1 MENYK
6 ITDLR
11 SPEYDKTFWNALRG
25 NRELE
30 PLLNVGRDTETGTF
44 ELPPTDLSKFSK
56 ELTKKSLPRQITSV
70 ISAYGTDYTIY
81 QKDTEDLGAWV
92 APGETIPIYDGV
104 NDFTK
109 NPVGSFKL
117 VSFVKLDEDFVR
129 DATFPFNDYLMK
141 RFAKVVGRTEE
152 QAFIAGTGAKMPA
165 GITHPEKGAEVAVT
179 SKALSYDD
187 VISLFFSLDP
197 EYRENAT
204 FIMNDK
210 TALKLRALKDGNGNY
225 LWRSTDDT
233 ILGKPVTISNFM
245 PDAEADKIPVV
256 FGDMS
261 YYWWICR
268 RPFSIRALYEK
279 FVLNDQIS
287 YLGNEFVDGKLVRRK
302 AVKAIQMG

>member
-11 SPEYDKTFWNALRG
+11 SPEYDKTFWNSLRG

-30 PLLNVGRDTETGTF
+30 ALLNVGRDTETGTF
-44 ELPPTDLSKFSK
+44 ELPPTDLTKFSK
-56 ELTKKSLPRQITSV
+56 ELSKKSLPRQIASV
-70 ISAYGTDYTIY
+70 IPAYGTDYTIY
-81 QKDTEDLGAWV
+81 QKDTEDLGTWV
-92 APGETIPIYDGV
+92 APGETIPIYDGA

-117 VSFVKLDEDFVR
+117 VSFVKFDEDFVR
-129 DATFPFNDYLMK
+129 DATFPFNDYLIG

-152 QAFIAGTGAKMPA
+152 QAFIAGTGAKMPT

-187 VISLFFSLDP
+187 VLTLFFSLDP
-197 EYRENAT
+197 EYRANAR

-210 TALKLRALKDGNGNY
+210 TALKLRTLKDGNGNY

-245 PDAEADKIPVV
+245 PDAEAGNIPVV

-261 YYWWICR
+261 YYWLICR
-268 RPFSIRALYEK
+268 
-279 FVLNDQIS
+279 
-287 YLGNEFVDGKLVRRK
+287 
-302 AVKAIQMG
+302 

>member
-11 SPEYDKTFWNALRG
+11 SPEYDETFWNSLRG

-44 ELPPTDLSKFSK
+44 ELPPTDLTKFSK
-56 ELTKKSLPRQITSV
+56 ELSKKSLPRQIASV
-70 ISAYGTDYTIY
+70 ISALGTDYTLY
-81 QKDTEDLGAWV
+81 QKDTEYLGAWV
-92 APGETIPIYDGV
+92 APGETIPIYDGA

-117 VSFVKLDEDFVR
+117 VSFVKFDEDFVR
-129 DATFPFNDYLMK
+129 DASFPFSDYLMG

-152 QAFIAGTGAKMPA
+152 HAFIAGTGAKMPT
-165 GITHPEKGAEVAVT
+165 GITHPEKGAEIAVT
-179 SKALSYDD
+179 SKDLSYDD

-197 EYRENAT
+197 EYRANAR

-210 TALKLRALKDGNGNY
+210 TALKLRTLKDGNGNY

-245 PDAEADKIPVV
+245 PDAEAGNIPVV

-261 YYWWICR
+261 YYWWILR
-268 RPFSIRALYEK
+268 KSFSVRALYEK
-279 FVLNDQIS
+279 FVLNDQIG
-287 YLGNEFVDGKLVRRK
+287 YIGNEYVDGKLVRRK